1 MLQYHFTWKTL
12 SAVAGITFWNFY
24 FRRFAGAIRSPQVI
38 EFLEHLLRHLGGKL
52 LIVWD
57 GLPAHRSRAV
67 WEFVRQQ
74 RGRIWLESL
83 PAGLRPIP

>member
-1 MLQYHFTWKTL
+1 M
-12 SAVAGITFWNFY
+12 
-24 FRRFAGAIRSPQVI
+24 IRSRLVI
-38 EFLEHLLRHLGGKL
+38 EFLKHPLQHVGGKV

-74 RGRIWLESL
+74 HPSEGCSEPNRKGSSAIGGS
-83 PAGLRPIP
+83 PADIHRELRTA